1 MNYGKRGIKN
11 KNKEINAYGSK
22 ISRKISQLILKLLIG
37 AVAFLI
43 VCGVAGGIG
52 LFKSILANTPSIQ
65 IGMMMATGQA
75 SLVYDAAGNEIDT
88 YVSMNS
94 NRIEV
99 EWDEISPYLPY
110 AFVAAEDERFFQHN
124 GIDFKSIGRAGYQFL
139 KTHGDET
146 QGASTITQ
154 QLLKNTIFTDWMD
167 EGDNMV
173 RKIKRKLQ
181 EQYLAIEV
189 TKKTEKEDVLLRYMN
204 AVNCGQNT
212 LGVESASQR
221 YFGKSAIDLTLS
233 ECAVIASITQNP
245 SGYNPI
251 THPDKNAKR
260 RDNCLKKMKEL
271 GFITEKEYDE
281 AQADTEDVYE
291 RIGFHNTEL
300 LETEIGISSYF
311 SDAVYETVRDDLIAT
326 GIEKKEAERMLNS
339 GGLRIYTTM
348 DPKIQQIMNEEFQN
362 PDNYSSEVHW
372 YLNYALTITDDDGE
386 QHNFS
391 KEMMTKWF
399 KEEQGKS
406 GFNLIFAD
414 QESAYEAVDLY
425 RAAMYEKLGVE
436 ETDKNLLEAVSL
448 TPQPQVA
455 MVIEDPHTGYVVA
468 MVGGRGVKEGRRT
481 LNRATDALR
490 SPGSTFKVLA
500 SFAPAVD
507 AGKKTLA
514 STYTDLPFNYHGGRA
529 VKNWYSGYGNYGT
542 ICSIR
547 TGIIQ
552 SLNIIAVKNLTV
564 VGPQLGYDY
573 CSKLGFTS
581 ITDGV
586 VIGGQ
591 IYSDINQT
599 LALGG
604 LTYGVSP
611 FELNAGYSALANGG
625 VYVKPKLYTK
635 VTDADGNVILDNE
648 APEETRVFKETTAW
662 LMTDAMREVMTRG
675 TGTAA
680 SFSGMTLA
688 GKTGTSSKNKDFW
701 FVGFS
706 PYYSAATWTG
716 YDNAIEM
723 STSSANREQDISKKM
738 WKAIMSRVH
747 EGLENQAFER
757 PEGIVELEVCNKSGL
772 LATDLCRQFG
782 CSYVEKFDK
791 DSLPYDPTAQTEDGA
806 APAAAYC
813 NLHYAGVVCAYCN
826 RIATSM
832 CPFQTERVVE
842 LQLPEEAA
850 LIEGSTQVTK
860 DEAGNDVYI
869 EPVTSV
875 YCVHNEEFFAN
886 PNYEAEIQNQQWAM
900 EAAAAAAAAE
910 QGGEEY

>member
-11 KNKEINAYGSK
+11 RNKEINAYGSK
-22 ISRKISQLILKLLIG
+22 ISRKIGQLVLKLVIG
-37 AVAFLI
+37 AIAFVI
-43 VCGVAGGIG
+43 VCGIAGGIG
-52 LFKSILANTPSIQ
+52 LFKSIIANTPTINIDQ
-65 IGMMMATGQA
+65 MIATGQA
-75 SLVYDAAGNEIDT
+75 SIVYDAAGNEIDQ

-99 EWDEISPYLPY
+99 EWDEISPYLRD
-110 AFVAAEDERFFQHN
+110 AFVAAEDERFYQHN
-124 GIDFKSIGRAGYQFL
+124 GIDFKSIIRAGYQFI

-154 QLLKNTIFTDWMD
+154 QLLKNTIFTDWME
-167 EGDNMV
+167 EGHNMV
-173 RKIKRKLQ
+173 RKIKRKIQ

-189 TKKTEKEDVLLRYMN
+189 TKKTEKEEVLLRYMN

-221 YFGKSAIDLTLS
+221 YFGKSAVDLSLS
-233 ECAVIASITQNP
+233 ESAVIACITQNP

-251 THPDKNAKR
+251 THPENNKKR
-260 RDNCLKKMKEL
+260 REKCLKTMLRLEMVSQD
-271 GFITEKEYDE
+271 EYDE
-281 AQADTEDVYE
+281 AIADSDAVYD

-311 SDAVYETVRDDLIAT
+311 SDAVYEAVRDDLIAM
-326 GIEKKEAERMLNS
+326 GNEKAEAERMLNS

-348 DPKIQQIMNEEFQN
+348 DPDIQQIMNEEFAN

-372 YLNYALTITDDDGE
+372 FLDYALTITDDEGE
-386 QHNFS
+386 QHNYS

-399 KEEQGKS
+399 KEAQGQSK
-406 GFNLIFAD
+406 FNLIFED
-414 QESAYEAVDLY
+414 QDSAYAALELY
-425 RAAMYEKLGVE
+425 RTAMYEELGVT
-436 ETDKNLLEAVSL
+436 ETDKNCDEAITL
-448 TPQPQVA
+448 TAQPQVA

-468 MVGGRGVKEGRRT
+468 MMGGRGAKEGRRT

-490 SPGSTFKVLA
+490 SPGSTFKVLG

-507 AGKKTLA
+507 AGLKTLA
-514 STYTDLPFNYHGGRA
+514 STYNDAPFNYTGGRA
-529 VKNWYSGYGNYGT
+529 VKNWYSGYGQYGVE
-542 ICSIR
+542 CSIR

-586 VIGGQ
+586 VINGQ
-591 IYSDINQT
+591 IYSDVNQT

-604 LTYGVSP
+604 LTFGVSP
-611 FELNAGYSALANGG
+611 YELNAGYAALANGG
-625 VYVKPKLYTK
+625 VYCEPKLYTK
-635 VTDADGNVILDNE
+635 VTDADGNIIIDNE
-648 APEETRVFKETTAW
+648 APVETRVFKETTAY
-662 LMTDAMREVMTRG
+662 LMTDAMKDVMTRG

-701 FVGFS
+701 FVGYS

-723 STSSANREQDISKKM
+723 STASSNREQDISKKM

-747 EGLENQAFER
+747 ADLPNVSFVE
-757 PEGIVELEVCNKSGL
+757 PEGIVTREVCSKSGL
-772 LATDLCRQFG
+772 LATDLCREFG
-782 CSYVEKFDK
+782 CAYTEKFAEDNA
-791 DSLPYDPTAQTEDGA
+791 PDPENPED
-806 APAAAYC
+806 YC
-813 NLHYAGVVCAYCN
+813 NLHYQGTICYYCN
-826 RIATSM
+826 RIANPN
-832 CPFQTERVVE
+832 CPFQATDTKVQ
-842 LQLPEEAA
+842 LPLPEEPE
-850 LIEGSTQVTK
+850 LVEGSTQIIE
-860 DEAGNDVYI
+860 DENGNETYI
-869 EPVTSV
+869 QPVTSV
-875 YCVHNEEFFAN
+875 YCVHNDEFFAN
-886 PNYEAEIQNQQWAM
+886 PDYQSVIDGQRWEMQAAW
-900 EAAAAAAAAE
+900 EAAQAN
-910 QGGEEY
+910 QGN

>member
-1 MNYGKRGIKN
+1 MNFGKRGIKN

-22 ISRKISQLILKLLIG
+22 FSRKISQLILKLAIG
-37 AVAFLI
+37 AVAFAI

-52 LFKSILANTPSIQ
+52 LFKSVLANTPPIQ
-65 IGMMMATGQA
+65 ISSMMATGQA
-75 SLVYDAAGNEIDT
+75 SIVYDAAGNEIDQ

-99 EWDEISPYLPY
+99 DWDEISDEAKL
-110 AFVAAEDERFFQHN
+110 AFVCAEDERFYEHN
-124 GIDFKSIGRAGYQFL
+124 GIDFKSIVRAGYQFL
-139 KTHGDET
+139 KSGGQET

-154 QLLKNTIFTDWMD
+154 QLLKNTIFTDWME

-173 RKIKRKLQ
+173 RKIKRKIQ

-189 TKKTEKEDVLLRYMN
+189 TKNTTKDDVLLRYMN

-212 LGVESASQR
+212 LGIESASQR
-221 YFGKSAIDLTLS
+221 YFGKSAIDLNLS
-233 ECAVIASITQNP
+233 EALVIAIVTQNP
-245 SGYNPI
+245 TKYNPI
-251 THPDKNAKR
+251 TKPEKNAER
-260 RDNCLKKMKEL
+260 RGRVLDRMLEIGK
-271 GFITEKEYDE
+271 IDQATYDE
-281 AQADTEDVYE
+281 AKADTEDVYK
-291 RIGFHNTEL
+291 RIGYHNTQL
-300 LETEIGISSYF
+300 LETDAGVSSYF
-311 SDAVYETVRDDLIAT
+311 SDSVYEAVRDDLVAT
-326 GIEKKEAERMLNS
+326 GIDKKEAERMLNS

-348 DPKIQQIMNEEFQN
+348 DPAIQKIMNEEFQN

-372 YLNYALTITDDDGE
+372 YLNYALTITDNNNE
-386 QHNFS
+386 QHNYS

-399 KEEQGKS
+399 KEEQGQT

-414 QESAYEAVDLY
+414 QEAAYDAIDLY
-425 RAAMYEKLGVE
+425 RGAMFEKLHVK
-436 ETDKNLLEAVSL
+436 ETDDNYKEAISI

-455 MVIEDPHTGYVVA
+455 MVIENPHTGDVVA
-468 MVGGRGVKEGRRT
+468 MVGGRGPKEGRRT
-481 LNRATDALR
+481 LNRATGALR
-490 SPGSTFKVLA
+490 SPGSTFKVLG
-500 SFAPAVD
+500 SFAPAID

-514 STYTDLPFNYHGGRA
+514 STYTDLPFNYTGGRA

-542 ICSIR
+542 VCSIR

-586 VIGGQ
+586 VIGNQ
-591 IYSDINQT
+591 IYSDVNQT

-611 FELNAGYSALANGG
+611 YELNAGYSALANGG
-625 VYVKPKLYTK
+625 VYIKPRLYTK
-635 VTDADGNVILDNE
+635 VTDADGNMILDNTV
-648 APEETRVFKETTAW
+648 PEETRVFKETTAY

-680 SFSGMTLA
+680 AFSGMTLA

-701 FVGFS
+701 FVGYS

-723 STSSANREQDISKKM
+723 STASSNREQDISKKM

-747 EGLENQAFER
+747 ENLENQAFER
-757 PEGIVELEVCNKSGL
+757 PEGIVELTVCNKSGL
-772 LATDLCRQFG
+772 LATELCQQFG
-782 CSYVEKFDK
+782 CAYTEKFDK
-791 DSLPYDPTAQTEDGA
+791 ESLPFDPNNLTPDENGNLPDV
-806 APAAAYC
+806 YC

-826 RIATSM
+826 RIATPL
-832 CPFQTERVVE
+832 CPFAVERVVE
-842 LQLPEEAA
+842 LQLPEEPA
-850 LIEGSTQVTK
+850 LIEGSTQVTQ
-860 DEAGNDVYI
+860 DENGNDVYI
-869 EPVTSV
+869 EPVTSR
-875 YCVHNEEFFAN
+875 YCVHTEEFFAN
-886 PNYEAEIQNQQWAM
+886 PYYEDAIQNQRWEM
-900 EAAAAAAAAE
+900 EAANAAAAAAA
-910 QGGEEY
+910 GE

>member
-1 MNYGKRGIKN
+1 MDYGKRGIKN
-11 KNKEINAYGSK
+11 KAKDINAYGSK
-22 ISRKISQLILKLLIG
+22 ITRKFSQLVVKLAIG
-37 AVAFLI
+37 AIAFLI
-43 VCGVAGGIG
+43 VCLVAGGIG
-52 LFKSILANTPSIQ
+52 LFKSIIANTPVINVDTM
-65 IGMMMATGQA
+65 IAVGQA
-75 SLVYDAAGNEIDT
+75 SMVFDAAGNEIDQ

-99 EWDEISPYLPY
+99 DWDEISPYLRD
-110 AFVAAEDERFFQHN
+110 AFVAAEDERFYQHN
-124 GIDFKSIGRAGYQFL
+124 GIDYRAIIRSGYQFI
-139 KTHGDET
+139 KTGGQET

-154 QLLKNTIFTDWMD
+154 QLLKNTIFTDWME

-189 TKKTEKEDVLLRYMN
+189 TKKTEKEEVLLRYMN

-233 ECAVIASITQNP
+233 ESAVIASITQNP

-251 THPDKNAKR
+251 THPEKNVLRRESTLKTMKR
-260 RDNCLKKMKEL
+260 I
-271 GFITEKEYDE
+271 GFITEEEYDE
-281 AQADTEDVYE
+281 AMADTEDVYE
-291 RIGFHNTEL
+291 RIGFHNTQL
-300 LETEIGISSYF
+300 LQTDLGVSSYF
-311 SDAVYETVRDDLIAT
+311 SDAVYEVVRDDLIAA
-326 GIEKKEAERMLNS
+326 GNDKAEAERLLNS

-348 DPKIQQIMNEEFQN
+348 DPDIQRIMNEEFQN

-386 QHNFS
+386 QHNYS

-399 KEEQGKS
+399 KEVQGQTN
-406 GFNLIFAD
+406 FNLIFDD
-414 QESAYEAVDLY
+414 QESAYAAADLY
-425 RAAMYEKLGVE
+425 REAMYAELGVE
-436 ETDKNLLEAVSL
+436 ETDDNLLEAITL

-455 MVIEDPHTGYVVA
+455 MAIEDPHTGYVVA
-468 MVGGRGVKEGRRT
+468 MVGGRGAKEGRRT

-490 SPGSTFKVLA
+490 SPGSTFKVLG

-507 AGKKTLA
+507 AGRKSLA
-514 STYTDLPFNYHGGRA
+514 STYNDLPFNYTGGRA
-529 VKNWYSGYGNYGT
+529 VKNWYTGYGTYGT

-547 TGIIQ
+547 QAIVW

-564 VGPQLGYDY
+564 VGPQLAYNY
-573 CSKLGFTS
+573 CAQLGFTS
-581 ITDGV
+581 LTDGV
-586 VIGGQ
+586 VINGE
-591 IYSDINQT
+591 IYGDVNQT

-611 FELNAGYSALANGG
+611 YELNAAYCSLANGG
-625 VYVKPKLYTK
+625 VYVKPRLYTK
-635 VTDADGNVILDNE
+635 VTDADGNIILDNTI
-648 APEETRVFKETTAW
+648 PEERRVFRESTAY
-662 LMTDAMREVMTRG
+662 LMTDAMREVVTRG

-680 SFSGMTLA
+680 AFSGMNIA

-701 FVGFS
+701 FVGYT

-747 EGLENQAFER
+747 ENLENQAFER
-757 PEGIVELEVCNKSGL
+757 PDSVVDVEICSKSGL

-782 CSYVEKFDK
+782 CAVKEMFDK
-791 DSLPYDPTAQTEDGA
+791 DFVPEES
-806 APAAAYC
+806 C
-813 NLHYAGVVCAYCN
+813 NLHYSGAVCVYSN
-826 RIATSM
+826 RVATPQ
-832 CPFQTERVVE
+832 CPFVTERVIE
-842 LQLPEEAA
+842 LPLPEEEA
-850 LIEGSTQVTK
+850 LIEGSTQIIQ
-860 DEAGNDVYI
+860 DENGNDVYVQPI
-869 EPVTSV
+869 TSV
-875 YCVHNEEFFAN
+875 YCMHNEEFFAD
-886 PNYEAEIQNQQWAM
+886 PNYEQVLQNQQWEM
-900 EAAAAAAAAE
+900 EAAAAAAAAAAA
-910 QGGEEY
+910 QGE